1 MKKSTRHLY
10 FAALFGVITF
20 SVQAAPHYV
29 LEKVVEVSRHGV
41 RPPTAGNR
49 KEMETGSGR
58 PWASWLTA
66 DGQLTGH
73 GYSAAWLKGQYE
85 GNNYRQSGLIGAG
98 CPTPREIFVW
108 ASPLQR
114 TRATAEALTDGA
126 FPGCGIPIHH
136 SAEKNDP
143 LFQNQGP
150 GIATLDEE
158 TQRKGA
164 LAALGGSLSA
174 AQKRLQPEISLL
186 KQAVCLPGAPC
197 PVFDQP
203 WKIKFASDGRIMI
216 TGLDTLAAMAET
228 LRLEWSD
235 NKPLNQV
242 AFGHA
247 TSAAQIGKLMPLLT
261 IKYDAT
267 NDQPYVARRGGS
279 LLMDQIA
286 KALQQGVTV
295 RPLQDAPPD
304 TRWLL
309 FVAHDVNIAFLRTL
323 LNFSW
328 QQGEYP
334 RGTVQPAGSLVF
346 ERWQEIQSG
355 KRFIRILFR
364 GQSLDQIRLLT
375 PVSDQ
380 HPLLESELTFSG
392 CEKTDVGTLCPYD
405 SALARLRQHIDPSLI
420 QPVSYQDQLATS
432 RETP

>member
-1 MKKSTRHLY
+1 MKKS
-10 FAALFGVITF
+10 ALRF
-20 SVQAAPHYV
+20 SLATLFSSLSLMAQAAPHYV

-41 RPPTAGNR
+41 RPPTADNR

-58 PWASWLTA
+58 PWVSWLTA

-85 GNNYRQSGLIGAG
+85 GNQYRQLGLLGAG
-98 CPTPREIFVW
+98 CPTAKDIFVW

-126 FPGCGIPIHH
+126 FPGCGITIHH
-136 SAEKNDP
+136 SPEKNDP

-150 GIATLDEE
+150 GYATLDQD

-164 LAALGGSLSA
+164 LKAMGDSLSE

-186 KQAVCLPGAPC
+186 KQAVCNPDTPC
-197 PVFDQP
+197 PVFDKA
-203 WKIKFASDGRIMI
+203 WEMKFASDGRIMI

-247 TSAAQIGKLMPLLT
+247 SSTAQIGKLMAMLT
-261 IKYDAT
+261 PKYDAT

-286 KALQQGVTV
+286 KALQQGVT
-295 RPLQDAPPD
+295 PQDNAPPD

-309 FVAHDVNIAFLRTL
+309 YVAHDVNIAYLRTL
-323 LNFSW
+323 LGFSW
-328 QQGEYP
+328 QQGDYP

-346 ERWQEIQSG
+346 ERWKETQSG
-355 KRFIRILFR
+355 KRFIRILFQ
-364 GQSLDQIRLLT
+364 GQSLDQIRQLS
-375 PVSDQ
+375 PIDAHQ
-380 HPLLESELTFSG
+380 PLLVTELTFKG
-392 CEKTDVGTLCPYD
+392 CEKTSVGTLCPYE
-405 SALARLRQHIDPSLI
+405 STLQHLNRHIDPSLI
-420 QPVSYQDQLATS
+420 QSVSY
-432 RETP
+432 R